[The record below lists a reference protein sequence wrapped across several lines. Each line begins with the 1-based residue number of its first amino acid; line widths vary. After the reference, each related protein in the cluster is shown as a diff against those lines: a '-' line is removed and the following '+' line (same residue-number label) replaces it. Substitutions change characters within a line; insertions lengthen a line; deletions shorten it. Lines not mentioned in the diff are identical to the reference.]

1 MERLLK
7 NLTLR
12 SKIALFTSIMVGLSL
27 LTLTVITIL
36 QERTYSEQE
45 LEDQARLLLG
55 TLPYSIRD
63 ELYFVELD
71 ELRDVAEKIGESKG
85 VDRFVIY
92 DRDGVALADSDLIGD
107 LEAGE
112 LLGMPGEPDQ
122 YGLMLVALSS
132 EESLGQ
138 WDQENQQ
145 YISGRPV
152 YLNDENIGAV
162 AVTLSTKALDEK
174 INTLIRQSLLLT
186 LVVIL
191 AGMLL
196 SIALSKQLSNPL
208 RKLMEVSR
216 EMASGEN
223 NIRIEVNSTDE
234 IGQLGLAFNEMTEA
248 IQTRE
253 RSLQDLAASLEQKVE
268 ERTEELRLRSEELHQ
283 RSEEL
288 RERNEELLQ
297 MAISDPLT
305 KIYNRRF
312 FFELAEKEFER
323 SKRYNHQLSL
333 ILVDVDRFKKSN
345 DTYGHLVG
353 DEILKNLARFLVSNV
368 RGNDV
373 VARYGGE
380 EFVILMPEIGAKE
393 AAMTAE
399 RLREEIAKNTMVVGR
414 FIQVTVSFG
423 VAGWEEQENTDLESL
438 LYRADQALYRSKGLG
453 RNRVTIWKKNF
464 YG

>member
-380 EFVILMPEIGAKE
+380 EFVILMPEIDAKE